1 MLDMNYEVYTIKDIV
16 QKWSVSDVNPK
27 GSSSLEELIRKRW
40 VYVLKEKL
48 KLSKEEV
55 GWFKM
60 KLAGG
65 REQFVFR
72 AGKRTAIDVYEI
84 LEICGARNAIITPS
98 EERTLIDAFVR
109 IIPFPRMEEEIQVCI
124 DMFDIRAYRIEQV
137 IRDYYNGS
145 MVEDI
150 YMKKFFA
157 AIGMVQNPDRDRE
170 KRRKFYRDQYERVK
184 RWQRKWMFIMGEA
197 EKIRIAERVE
207 CLYQYE
213 KSQICGIDGSEKIN
227 FYKTGNTKCEELQA
241 AYREMKK
248 ICSRDL
254 CQHILRLFTAECPKD
269 KEIDNGTAESVKN
282 KDGCFNECRL
292 LFSELIGQKLKNCQE
307 DFEYI
312 LKEAIK
318 ELDTIYKILMQNEEA
333 NRRREKALYFKVE
346 ILRDNSALSKIEKE
360 AKEDIPKDD
369 IKKGL
374 QNLSSV
380 PTR

>member
-1 MLDMNYEVYTIKDIV
+1 
-16 QKWSVSDVNPK
+16 
-27 GSSSLEELIRKRW
+27 
-40 VYVLKEKL
+40 
-48 KLSKEEV
+48 
-55 GWFKM
+55 
-60 KLAGG
+60 
-65 REQFVFR
+65 
-72 AGKRTAIDVYEI
+72 
-84 LEICGARNAIITPS
+84 
-98 EERTLIDAFVR
+98 
-109 IIPFPRMEEEIQVCI
+109 
-124 DMFDIRAYRIEQV
+124 
-137 IRDYYNGS
+137 
-145 MVEDI
+145 
-150 YMKKFFA
+150 
-157 AIGMVQNPDRDRE
+157 
-170 KRRKFYRDQYERVK
+170 
-184 RWQRKWMFIMGEA
+184 MGEA

-374 QNLSSV
+374 QNLSSIWMRLNEV
-380 PTR
+380 ENEKIVVTDYI